1 MPRTRRGNAG
11 QQALDLLTG
20 APLAAVRAGLFA
32 LISLALGVGA
42 HHLLTGQSVS
52 SARVGAAAGL
62 LFVAGLFGVRR
73 RRSLGAI
80 TVGCL
85 AAQAGLHE
93 VLGGFH
99 VTHSAVAMSGHGHS
113 HDFGGHGAASTP
125 VADGGLLGAH
135 GVWHFRLQHSLTM
148 TVAHVL
154 IALVIAVVMHR
165 ADAACWSLTTSGA
178 SAVALLVAPIGRVF
192 SAWGWSPARW
202 GPKSVPRPSMCGERS
217 PPTTSV
223 LADVVVRRGPPP
235 GFGIA

>member
-1 MPRTRRGNAG
+1 MPRTRRATAG

-20 APLAAVRAGLFA
+20 APLAAARAGLFA

-42 HHLLTGQSVS
+42 HHLLTGQPVS

-62 LFVAGLFGVRR
+62 LFVAGLFGARR
-73 RRSLGAI
+73 RRSLGAV
-80 TVGCL
+80 TLGCL

-93 VLGGFH
+93 VLGGLH
-99 VTHSAVAMSGHGHS
+99 VTHSAVAMSGQGHGHA
-113 HDFGGHGAASTP
+113 AASTAVP
-125 VADGGLLGAH
+125 GGGLLASHGA
-135 GVWHFRLQHSLTM
+135 WHFRLQHSLTM

-154 IALVIAVVMHR
+154 VALLIAVAMHR

-178 SAVALLVAPIGRVF
+178 GAVALLVAAIGRMF

-202 GPKSVPRPSMCGERS
+202 GPKPVPRPGLCWERS
-217 PPTTSV
+217 PPKTSV
-223 LADVVVRRGPPP
+223 LADVVVRRGPPQ